1 MAMPNSTPSAP
12 GKTVVGA
19 GVANFKGYTALGAG
33 VTHRSDSGRWIVN
46 GAVSVAPSGDTGVRA
61 HADYEF

>member
-1 MAMPNSTPSAP
+1 MAMPTATPSAP

-33 VTHRSDSGRWIVN
+33 VTYRSDSGRWIVN
-46 GAVSVAPSGDTGVRA
+46 GAVSVAPSGDSGVRA